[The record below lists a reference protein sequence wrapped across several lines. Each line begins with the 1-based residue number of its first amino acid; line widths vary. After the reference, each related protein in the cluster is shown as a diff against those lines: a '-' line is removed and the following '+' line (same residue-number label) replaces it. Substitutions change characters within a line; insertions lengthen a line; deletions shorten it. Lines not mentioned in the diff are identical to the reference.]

1 MEECLGCMHGLAAD
15 REGEVEVLVI
25 GGRYGKEE

>member
-1 MEECLGCMHGLAAD
+1 MHGLAAD